1 MPGAARAEGAAK
13 GAVASED
20 DLPIPDYESL
30 TADEIV
36 ARLREL
42 SQVDLAKV
50 EAYERKTDG
59 RSTVLERIES
69 LRGDEPWAGYDDMNA
84 DEIVERL
91 RESDEEL
98 AARVRD
104 YERSHKDRATVL
116 RAAQREVANA

>member
-1 MPGAARAEGAAK
+1 
-13 GAVASED
+13 
-20 DLPIPDYESL
+20 
-30 TADEIV
+30 
-36 ARLREL
+36 
-42 SQVDLAKV
+42 
-50 EAYERKTDG
+50 
-59 RSTVLERIES
+59 VLERIQS